1 MKAALD
7 IGVLSVIVLMM
18 LTVGMELEG
27 RQFRALARSKI
38 LLLLTMAAQ
47 TIILPILGF
56 GLAHAMGLPPHISA
70 GLMLVA
76 ACPIGDIANFYIML
90 ARANLVFSVTLNSLT
105 ILLAPATMAIVFEVY
120 HHLLGATFEFA
131 VPTVSIFLRL
141 ILTLILP
148 LLTGLAIRRVKPA
161 FVASHGGTLR
171 RIILIGIAYLLVTV
185 ILTQREQLMAEWQ
198 QTAAAAAAFIG
209 FAFAVGMV
217 LAWLLRLSQ
226 DDCLTIGIG
235 FAVRNVAMATAIAF
249 TLLERVEYGVFAV
262 VYFLTEVPLVL
273 AAVCVYRKWGTLSTQ
288 RTATTPPPL

>member
-18 LTVGMELEG
+18 VTVGMELEG

-161 FVASHGGTLR
+161 FVASHDGTLR

-249 TLLERVEYGVFAV
+249 TLLERLEYGVFAV
-262 VYFLTEVPLVL
+262 VYFLTEVPLLL
-273 AAVCVYRKWGTLSTQ
+273 AAAGIYRKWGTLSAQ
-288 RTATTPPPL
+288 RAATTSPPL

>member
-1 MKAALD
+1 
-7 IGVLSVIVLMM
+7 
-18 LTVGMELEG
+18 
-27 RQFRALARSKI
+27 

-47 TIILPILGF
+47 TIILPMLGF
-56 GLAHAMGLPPHISA
+56 GLAHAMALPPHISA

-90 ARANLVFSVTLNSLT
+90 ARVNLAFSVTLNSLT

-249 TLLERVEYGVFAV
+249 TLLERLEYGVFAV
-262 VYFLTEVPLVL
+262 VYFLTEVPLLL
-273 AAVCVYRKWGTLSTQ
+273 AAAGIYRKWGTLSAQ
-288 RTATTPPPL
+288 RAATTSPPL